1 MDSTEPGASGKEP
14 ITDMN
19 GKEPK
24 PGDLIEIFR
33 NGYQHWAVYVGKGY
47 VVHLLGPCG
56 DLSSSSTINLP
67 IGKNN
72 VLKQKLL
79 EVVNSDKWRINNLQD
94 HEKQPRPAEVIV
106 REANKLVGAVQL
118 YNVVEYNCEY
128 FATKLRYGNAES
140 QQAGQT
146 RWTPG
151 QDTYGRQEEDSWKI
165 GLGASIALGVVIL
178 ALIVWKTRE

>member
-1 MDSTEPGASGKEP
+1 MFLKPDFSSEY
-14 ITDMN
+14 
-19 GKEPK
+19 EPK

-33 NGYQHWAVYVGKGY
+33 NGYQHWAMYVGKGY

-56 DLSSSSTINLP
+56 EFVLILLSSSTINLP

-79 EVVNSDKWRINNLQD
+79 KVVSSDKWRINNLQD
-94 HEKQPRPAEVIV
+94 HEKQPRPAEIIL

-118 YNVVEYNCEY
+118 YNVVEYNCEH
-128 FATKLRYGNAES
+128 FATELRYGNAES

-146 RWTPG
+146 RWTPE
-151 QDTYGRQEEDSWKI
+151 QETCGRQVHV
-165 GLGASIALGVVIL
+165 LGIRAFSQQL
-178 ALIVWKTRE
+178 RN